1 MSDAPPQAVAS
12 DFKSR
17 VLAELQPQNLLPSA
31 IGGLVAGMITVILS
45 ISFAMLIFGGELGA
59 HLPAG
64 IGLALFSAVLVA
76 VIVALTSSYP
86 ATVAIPQD
94 RIAPILALISA
105 AVVGAM
111 HETGA
116 STELMFQTVVAA
128 ITVASLLTGVCL
140 AALGAFKLGA
150 LIRYI
155 PYPVIGG
162 FLAGTGLL
170 LVKGSLG
177 VMTDHKIAWSH
188 LEVLFSEDSLVK
200 WIPGVVFAVAMLII
214 SRRFK
219 HYLVMPALLIGGIAT
234 FYIAMMAMGVEASA
248 ARADGWLLGPF
259 PAGDP
264 WRPLG
269 FSSMAAADWA
279 VIGGQVGSL
288 ATVLLVSAVSVLLN
302 SSALELAA
310 ERDMDL
316 NRELKVCGA
325 ANIGLGLGGGMVG
338 FHTLSLSGLV
348 LKMGARGRL
357 TGLVAACV
365 SGGVLLAGT
374 SVLEYF
380 PKPVLG
386 GLLFFL
392 GLSFLVQWCW
402 DGWARL
408 SRGDYFVVVLILLFV
423 GAFGYLQGVGVGIV
437 ACVVLFV
444 VNYSRLQVVRQAA
457 SGVVQRSNVDRPS
470 RHGKVLAAEG
480 GRIHILRLSGYVFF
494 GTANRL
500 LLQVRARVEQADK
513 PLDFVVIDFQR
524 VGGIDSSSVMS
535 FVKMAQLG
543 RKEGFLLIFTQVSES
558 VMRKLDREGLDGGPE
573 DGLHFFP
580 DLDHGLEWCEE
591 RVIEASEVTVKRQGM
606 ALRDRLSEVIGGEFD
621 IEELLSYL
629 ERREYDTDHAIIQQ
643 GDPPGSLY
651 LLDKGQ
657 VTVRLQLADGQTV
670 RLRTMNAGSVV
681 GEMGLYL
688 GQARTASV
696 VTTRPSVI
704 YKLGADRM
712 ERMRVEHPDAASAFH
727 HFMAHLLA
735 ERLVH
740 ANRMLASVV
749 D

>member
-1 MSDAPPQAVAS
+1 MSEGNAGFAGRLKRGVGE
-12 DFKSR
+12 
-17 VLAELQPQNLLPSA
+17 ELQPRNLLPSL

-45 ISFAMLIFGGELGA
+45 ISFAMLIFGGELAA

-64 IGLALFSAVLVA
+64 IGLTLFSAVIVA
-76 VIVALTSSYP
+76 TVVALTSSYP

-105 AVVGAM
+105 AVVAAM
-111 HETGA
+111 HGKA
-116 STELMFQTVVAA
+116 SHEEMFQTVVAS
-128 ITVASLLTGVCL
+128 ITLASLLTGLCL
-140 AALGAFKLGA
+140 SLLGVFKLGA

-170 LVKGSLG
+170 LVRGSLG
-177 VMTDHKIAWSH
+177 VMTGGKVSWDH
-188 LEVLFSEDSLVK
+188 LEVLMATESLIK
-200 WIPGVVFAVAMLII
+200 WVPGAGLAIFMLIM

-219 HYLVMPALLIGGIAT
+219 HYLLMPAMLVGAIAVFYAVLLGSGLPIDQ
-234 FYIAMMAMGVEASA
+234 
-248 ARADGWLLGPF
+248 ARLDGWLLGPF

-269 FSSMAAADWA
+269 FSSMAAANWS
-279 VIGGQVGSL
+279 VIGGQAGSM
-288 ATVLLVSAVSVLLN
+288 ATILLVSAVSVLLN

-316 NRELKVCGA
+316 NRELNVSGA
-325 ANIGLGLGGGMVG
+325 ANLAIGLGGGMVG
-338 FHTLSLSGLV
+338 FHTLSLSALV

-357 TGLVAACV
+357 TGLVSASV
-365 SGGVLLAGT
+365 SGAVLLAGT
-374 SVLEYF
+374 AVLEYF

-386 GLLFFL
+386 GLLCFL

-402 DGWARL
+402 DGWSRL
-408 SRGDYFVVVLILLFV
+408 SRGDWAVVMLILAFV

-444 VNYSRLQVVRQAA
+444 VNYSRLQVVRQAV
-457 SGVVQRSNVDRPS
+457 SGAVQRSNVDRPP
-470 RHGKVLAAEG
+470 RHGKVLDADG

-494 GTANRL
+494 GTANGL
-500 LLQVRARVEQADK
+500 LNEVRERVEQRDAK

-535 FVKMAQLG
+535 FVKMLQLG
-543 RKEGFLLIFTQVSES
+543 RKEAFTLVLTDVDPAVLARLE
-558 VMRKLDREGLDGGPE
+558 REGLRDE
-573 DGLHFFP
+573 DHERLRVFE
-580 DLDHGLEWCEE
+580 DLDHGLEWCED
-591 RVIEASEVTVKRQGM
+591 RVIEASEVTVTRQGQ
-606 ALRDRLSEVIGGEFD
+606 ALRDRLRDIIGEEFGVD
-621 IEELLSYL
+621 DLLSYL
-629 ERREYDTDHAIIQQ
+629 ERRELPAEQAIIRQ

-651 LLDKGQ
+651 LLDAGQ
-657 VTVRLQLADGQTV
+657 VTVRLTLPDGDEV

-681 GEMGLYL
+681 GELGLYL

-704 YKLGADRM
+704 YKLSA
-712 ERMRVEHPDAASAFH
+712 ERLDQMRTEKPEAAAALH

-735 ERLVH
+735 ERLVL
-740 ANRMLASVV
+740 ANKMLGSMI